1 MNLTAIILLVWL
13 HFVADFIFQSDKVA
27 GAKSSDNKVLFYHV
41 MIYGLPFAPFAA
53 WYFPS
58 SYWLACGWLYGNVAA
73 HFVTDYITSR
83 MTSKLYKAGERHWF
97 FVVIGAD
104 QAIHM
109 STLFLT
115 FAWLAP

>member
-1 MNLTAIILLVWL
+1 MTALLWLVWL
-13 HFVADFIFQSDKVA
+13 HFVADFILQSDWVA
-27 GAKSSDNKVLFYHV
+27 GKKSSDNAVLVYHV
-41 MIYGLPFAPFAA
+41 SLYSLPFAPFVLWYLSPENAA
-53 WYFPS
+53 AFI
-58 SYWLACGWLYGNVAA
+58 LVNAVA

-115 FAWLAP
+115 FAWLA